1 MLASAPGRPAGVADQ
16 LFPFAPS
23 REATARCGGGGS
35 SCSPGVRNRWHRQR
49 KPAARTRRDEPRAA
63 RPPPAGVPGGDGPG
77 AGTAHVPGPPRA
89 AAAALAGP
97 GEAGAER
104 ATARGR
110 RFWDAGSAQ
119 PARPRRGS
127 RWLLGKQRPWMRGG
141 EWLLGLAGN
150 LVREATCA
158 LGFGSWLCQ
167 QPGSCG

>member
-1 MLASAPGRPAGVADQ
+1 MAPPAETGGQDEKGRAESRS
-16 LFPFAPS
+16 PS
-23 REATARCGGGGS
+23 
-35 SCSPGVRNRWHRQR
+35 
-49 KPAARTRRDEPRAA
+49 PAARPGGAA
-63 RPPPAGVPGGDGPG
+63 RRAC
-77 AGTAHVPGPPRA
+77 A